1 MGEMRNGLNVED
13 TLQIKKKAKR
23 KTIKWALV
31 IGFIFDIMIT
41 AIVLDDKDRNINI
54 TIIAIAIMQVIIILV
69 GFATA
74 YTYYLFLV
82 DKEKGKISAALAE
95 GCLRAETWTEVIP
108 IKADEYKKFILEEL
122 PTKAKFFAK
131 LREDSDIIDVSVQFH
146 NEREYL
152 PLEEIDKRYFLG
164 YYSILEE
171 SEKEPVEKSND

>member
-1 MGEMRNGLNVED
+1 MGEMRNSLNVEE

-23 KTIKWALV
+23 KTIKRALV
-31 IGFIFDIMIT
+31 VAFIFEIIAVATMMMQNANTDKI
-41 AIVLDDKDRNINI
+41 IVL
-54 TIIAIAIMQVIIILV
+54 TIMQIIIILF
-69 GFATA
+69 GYLIFFP
-74 YTYYLFLV
+74 YYQDII

-152 PLEEIDKRYFLG
+152 PLEEIGKRYFLG

-171 SEKEPVEKSND
+171 SEKEPEEGENNN